1 MLERDKEELRER
13 YNEKS
18 RQKRRLEEQMGM
30 GGGAASDGRQIAHP
44 QPYTPSPQQHR
55 NQQQQQHSPL
65 FDGGVMQ
72 HQNFHTQGGGSAGG
86 SGMHYRHHQRGN
98 QAREQPM
105 QIQYPVPPAQAR
117 LPTRAVHSDGH
128 RNNATNV
135 VDRNMGSNP
144 WMSRSPAAMYVSHSL
159 SFSDLPH
166 FYLGGTSLKLL
177 SLSSSYSSSMT
188 CLTFSLALCPILLSS
203 HAVHY
208 YYFSPSHCYY
218 DHRHQPGTMHKSS
231 AVTVVE

>member
-1 MLERDKEELRER
+1 MRSKNDMKRKAMTKIHEVWNAYTKEKEHTKKLKQEKLVLERDKEELRER

-144 WMSRSPAAMYVSHSL
+144 WMSRSPAAMYVS
-159 SFSDLPH
+159 
-166 FYLGGTSLKLL
+166 L
-177 SLSSSYSSSMT
+177 SLSLSLI
-188 CLTFSLALCPILLSS
+188 CLTSIWGEHRSNCYLFLLLI
-203 HAVHY
+203 
-208 YYFSPSHCYY
+208 PL
-218 DHRHQPGTMHKSS
+218 P
-231 AVTVVE
+231 